1 MPDHEAGA
9 RQRLTADYADG
20 RERGFRPFSLE
31 EPAAKE
37 LYPGTFSRHA
47 AAYKQ
52 RLDEVMARR
61 ESRGRAAVID
71 WVTPTP
77 GKHVLDLACGPGTL
91 SYRLAR
97 DVSPEGEVVGIDL
110 APGMIELA
118 RGEAPPGLPV
128 RFELMDMEDLRFPD
142 AAFDAA
148 VCGHGLQFVP
158 DLLRALTEARRVLKP
173 GARFAASVPVDP
185 SQPSE
190 AQAILER
197 AVDGHLPPAP
207 RARDQFSTRRTIE
220 DELALATVAGQA
232 GFHEASVV
240 RFEESTTWTS
250 PRHFIEMASGWWSLA
265 VRLDA
270 IPPTERAAI
279 LARGVHAL
287 EAELGMGP
295 LQIAGASSVLRAT
308 V

>member
-1 MPDHEAGA
+1 
-9 RQRLTADYADG
+9 
-20 RERGFRPFSLE
+20 LE

-52 RLDEVMARR
+52 RLDEVMARS

-71 WVTPTP
+71 WVGPIP
-77 GKHVLDLACGPGTL
+77 GMRILDLACGPGTL
-91 SYRLAR
+91 SFRLAR
-97 DVSPEGEVVGIDL
+97 DVSPDGEVVGIDL

-118 RGEAPPGLPV
+118 RREAPAGLPV
-128 RFELMDMEDLRFPD
+128 RFELMDMEDLRLPD
-142 AAFDAA
+142 ASFGAA

-158 DLLRALTEARRVLKP
+158 DLLRALREARRVVKP
-173 GARFAASVPVDP
+173 GGRFAASVPVDP
-185 SQPSE
+185 SSPSE

-197 AVDGHLPPAP
+197 AVGGHLPPAP
-207 RARDQFSTRRTIE
+207 RARDQFSTRRTVE
-220 DELALATVAGQA
+220 DVGAFATVARRA
-232 GFHEASVV
+232 GFREASVV

-250 PRHFIEMASGWWSLA
+250 PQHFIEMASGWWSMA

-270 IPPTERAAI
+270 IPPTQRAAI
-279 LARGVHAL
+279 LARGIHAI
-287 EAELGMGP
+287 EAELGTGP
-295 LQIAGASSVLRAT
+295 LEIAGATNVLGAT

>member
-1 MPDHEAGA
+1 M
-9 RQRLTADYADG
+9 
-20 RERGFRPFSLE
+20 E
-31 EPAAKE
+31 EPAAKD

-52 RLDEVMARR
+52 RLDEVMARS

-71 WVTPTP
+71 WVNPTP
-77 GKHVLDLACGPGTL
+77 GKRILDLACGPGTL

-97 DVSPEGEVVGIDL
+97 AVSPDGEVVAIDL

-118 RGEAPPGLPV
+118 RREAPPGLPV
-128 RFELMDMEDLRFPD
+128 RFELMDMEDLHLP
-142 AAFDAA
+142 AASFDAA

-158 DLLRALTEARRVLKP
+158 DLLRALTEARRVVKH
-173 GARFAASVPVDP
+173 GGRFAASVPVDP

-197 AVDGHLPPAP
+197 AIGGRLPPVP
-207 RARDQFSTRRTIE
+207 RARDQFDTRRTVE
-220 DELALATVAGQA
+220 DEGAFATGARQA
-232 GFHEASVV
+232 GFGEVSVV

-250 PRHFIEMASGWWSLA
+250 PQHFIEMASGWWSMA

-279 LARGVHAL
+279 LAHGVGSI
-287 EAELGMGP
+287 EAELGTGP
-295 LQIAGASSVLRAT
+295 LKIAGATNVLRAT
-308 V
+308 A